1 MSLLHKKPKHT
12 VISDG
17 SRLLSELYPQDGLI
31 SIPDQPLPSE
41 ITSRKKKFVHFFP
54 RDALDQFAGEM
65 TDYQDSYKIKLANK
79 YMADYS
85 EDNLHIRTKLALSR
99 LVSTTFTNYLILP

>member
-1 MSLLHKKPKHT
+1 M
-12 VISDG
+12 VSDG
-17 SRLLSELYPQDGLI
+17 CRLVSELYPPGGVI

-54 RDALDQFAGEM
+54 RDALEQFVGENS
-65 TDYQDSYKIKLANK
+65 DYLDSHSLFMKKLANS